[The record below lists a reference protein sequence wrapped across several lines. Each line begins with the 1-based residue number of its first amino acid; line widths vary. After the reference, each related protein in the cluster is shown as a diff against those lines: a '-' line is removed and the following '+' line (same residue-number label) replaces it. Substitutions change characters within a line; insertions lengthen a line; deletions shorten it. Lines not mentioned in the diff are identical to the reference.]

1 MTDDPH
7 ELSAEE
13 AAFFGEPGAEIP
25 MGPLEPVDA
34 EPEEPFVAELA
45 GEAGPG
51 TAAADTTYLSEQE
64 QQYLS
69 DVGGMV
75 ADHEV
80 RIERL
85 EEKAKEPEKPRD
97 WIARHQDRADWQELA
112 AWVDWLNASY
122 SMPDAARVPACWP
135 AHPGLVHVLAGLRAS
150 WTNSVLA
157 DEQSEEKGNAMAAFH
172 DYHLLPFFSR
182 LQNPAWFPCVGS
194 GHRPDEQHAVTDES
208 YFPEDLKAPEEDAA
222 EEEAVTREELKGQES
237 AAADVDDAQAPGS

>member
-13 AAFFGEPGAEIP
+13 AAFFGGPDAGV
-25 MGPLEPVDA
+25 GPLEPVHD
-34 EPEEPFVAELA
+34 EPEEAFFT

-51 TAAADTTYLSEQE
+51 TAAEDTTYLSEQE

-69 DVGGMV
+69 HMGGMV

-85 EEKAKEPEKPRD
+85 EEKAKEPDKPRD
-97 WIARHQDRADWQELA
+97 WIARHPDRADWQDLA
-112 AWVDWLNASY
+112 TWVDWLNASY

-150 WTNSVLA
+150 WTASVLA

-172 DYHLLPFFSR
+172 DYHLFPFFSR
-182 LQNPAWFPCVGS
+182 LQNPSWFPCVGS
-194 GHRPDEQHAVTDES
+194 GHRPDELHAVTDES
-208 YFPEDLKAPEEDAA
+208 YFPDDLKAPNEDAPGEGA
-222 EEEAVTREELKGQES
+222 ATMEHSTRAGVGGG
-237 AAADVDDAQAPGS
+237 ADVDEAQAPGS